1 VDRELEKA
9 LQNDLVIDITTTGRA
24 SGEPRT
30 VEIWYHRIGGRYYIT
45 GWPGRRGW
53 YANLLEDP
61 RFVITFTRSS
71 NLTLTAV
78 AQPITE
84 PALRRQII
92 DAVFE
97 IEGGRAHGDI
107 DEWVESSP
115 IIEFVAADGV
125 EREGTG

>member
-1 VDRELEKA
+1 MSTDLEKA
-9 LQNDLVIDITTTGRA
+9 LANDLVIDITTTGRA
-24 SGEPRT
+24 SGAPRT
-30 VEIWYHRIGGRYYIT
+30 VEIWFHRIDGRYYIT

-71 NLTLTAV
+71 NLALAAV
-78 AQPITE
+78 AYPITA
-84 PALRRQII
+84 PALRRRII

-97 IEGGRAHGDI
+97 IEGGRDHGEI
-107 DEWVESSP
+107 GEWLQSSP

-125 EREGTG
+125 E

>member
-1 VDRELEKA
+1 MDRELEKA

-78 AQPITE
+78 AHPITE
-84 PALRRQII
+84 PALRRRII

-115 IIEFVAADGV
+115 IIEFVAVDGV
-125 EREGTG
+125 ERDGTG

>member
-1 VDRELEKA
+1 MSTDLEKA
-9 LQNDLVIDITTTGRA
+9 LANDLVIDITTTGRT
-24 SGEPRT
+24 SGAPRT
-30 VEIWYHRIGGRYYIT
+30 VEIWFHRIDGRYYIT

-71 NLTLTAV
+71 NLTLAAV
-78 AQPITE
+78 AHPITE
-84 PALRRQII
+84 RALRRRII

-97 IEGGRAHGDI
+97 IEGGRAHGEI
-107 DEWVESSP
+107 GEWLQSSP

-125 EREGTG
+125 E